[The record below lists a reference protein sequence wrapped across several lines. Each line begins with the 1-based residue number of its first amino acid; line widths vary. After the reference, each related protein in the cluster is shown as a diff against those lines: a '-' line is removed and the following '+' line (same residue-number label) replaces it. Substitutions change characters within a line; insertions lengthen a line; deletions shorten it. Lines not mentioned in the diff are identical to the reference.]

1 MSANLGFIFV
11 NDSSMSKAAF
21 FMSKLH
27 AFIVISCFFLVS
39 ACSPKFDWREIRMN
53 DAPITLLMPGK
64 PASHAREVD
73 LNGIKVK
80 MQMTAV
86 DANQISFALA
96 YATLDQINA
105 DLSPAQKNQLQ
116 QQALDAMKQGMLKN
130 IQGTLL
136 EKNTPELPKNTIAA
150 LGKTQNGQAVKFIGR
165 FTIQG
170 PWIIQAVM
178 IGEEKYFSPDV
189 IDMFFS
195 SLKFN

>member
-1 MSANLGFIFV
+1 
-11 NDSSMSKAAF
+11 
-21 FMSKLH
+21 MSKLH
-27 AFIVISCFFLVS
+27 AFIVIFCFSLLS
-39 ACSPKFDWREIRMN
+39 ACSPKFDWREIRIN

-86 DANQISFALA
+86 DVNQISFALA
-96 YATLDQINA
+96 YAKLDQVDA
-105 DLSPAQKNQLQ
+105 SLSIEQKNQLQ

-130 IQGTLL
+130 IQGKPL

-150 LGKTQNGQAVKFIGR
+150 LGKTQNGQVVKFIGR
-165 FTIQG
+165 FVIQG

-178 IGEEKYFSPDV
+178 IGEEKYFNPEV
-189 IDMFFS
+189 VDMFFG